1 MDRLSRKFETREV
14 YVPRPAVSDGTGA
27 KVGVIAYGSSDFAV
41 EEARVLLGRKG
52 LQTDYLRLRALPFT
66 PETSA
71 FIAAHDRVYVIDQNR
86 DGQMYDLLRLEIG
99 GDTSRLRSI
108 RHYDG
113 FPLDA
118 ETVIEG
124 IEAGGENLM
133 STTAAAQGASHQP
146 RRPVRQGVRRLQ
158 VDALRGLRPRRHHAA
173 DHPGALR
180 DVRSRRTRSRK
191 CRGIGCSSK
200 THGVL
205 PTAGHGFNA
214 VHGRMPAVATG
225 AMMANPSLLAVG
237 VSGDGD
243 TASIGVGQFVHLLRR
258 NVPMVY
264 IVENNG
270 VYGLTKGQ
278 FSATADAGSKLKT
291 GAVNDLPAID
301 LCAMAIQ
308 LGCGYVARS
317 FSGDM
322 KQLVALLKGALA
334 HRGTALLDI
343 VSPCVTFN
351 NHDSSTK
358 SYKWAKDH
366 EIPIHE
372 IGFVPYYEDISV
384 DYDPGTTQDVE
395 LHDGSH
401 IRLRKLRADY
411 DATDKGQALAL
422 CLESGQKQE
431 FLTGL
436 IYVEPTKKDF
446 LELSGLSRDPIVSL
460 PESKLR
466 PPRQALE
473 EIMESLK

>member
-1 MDRLSRKFETREV
+1 
-14 YVPRPAVSDGTGA
+14 
-27 KVGVIAYGSSDFAV
+27 
-41 EEARVLLGRKG
+41 
-52 LQTDYLRLRALPFT
+52 
-66 PETSA
+66 
-71 FIAAHDRVYVIDQNR
+71 
-86 DGQMYDLLRLEIG
+86 
-99 GDTSRLRSI
+99 
-108 RHYDG
+108 
-113 FPLDA
+113 
-118 ETVIEG
+118 
-124 IEAGGENLM
+124 M
-133 STTAAAQGASHQP
+133 STTAEPKAPPTNRVGLSVKEYGGSKSTLCVGCGHD
-146 RRPVRQGVRRLQ
+146 VITRQITQ
-158 VDALRGLRPRRHHAA
+158 ALYEMSIPPYKVAKM
-173 DHPGALR
+173 
-180 DVRSRRTRSRK
+180 S
-191 CRGIGCSSK
+191 GIGCSSK
-200 THGVL
+200 T
-205 PTAGHGFNA
+205 TAYFADRGHGFNA

-225 AMMANPSLLAVG
+225 AMMVNPSLLAVG

-243 TASIGVGQFVHLLRR
+243 TASIGAGQFVHLLRR

-372 IGFVPYYEDISV
+372 IGFVPYYEDIAV
-384 DYDPGTTQDVE
+384 EYDPGTTQDVE

-411 DATDKGQALAL
+411 DAMDKGQALAL
-422 CLESGQKQE
+422 CQESQEKQE

-446 LELSGLSRDPIVSL
+446 LELSGLSRDPIVAM